1 MKTSE
6 LLIAFA
12 NYLENSN
19 NEIISLAEDDE
30 DHLVKVALAC
40 VEAASILRETAED
53 ISTTE
58 LVSEPAITAD
68 SLEGLAAIATM
79 FDSTNDPELIK
90 QANVIDALIHNF
102 VLTAE
107 DVNKG
112 KTAEAKKV
120 QKMKD
125 LYEATNKF
133 DDKKEAIEKTYND
146 SPMTKQYRPLEAP
159 LSTRHCPDHP
169 GTSLARVEDHVWQ
182 CNLDKKLYDF
192 NSGFTTMNG
201 DRIPGGGVE
210 FQTGGERPIFES
222 SFTTRENHRK

>member
-6 LLIAFA
+6 LLVAFA
-12 NYLENSN
+12 NYLESPN
-19 NEIISLAEDDE
+19 NEMLLLAEDDE
-30 DHLVKVALAC
+30 NHLIKVAVAC
-40 VEAASILRETAED
+40 VEAANVLRETAED

-58 LVSEPAITAD
+58 QSVEPVITAE

-79 FDSTNDPELIK
+79 FDSTHDPALVK
-90 QANVIDALIHNF
+90 QASVIDALIQNF

-112 KTAEAKKV
+112 KLVEAQKI

-125 LYEATNKF
+125 LYEVTNKF
-133 DDKKEAIEKTYND
+133 EDKKEAIEKSYKA
-146 SPMTKQYRPLEAP
+146 SPMTKEYRPLEAP

-182 CNLDKKLYDF
+182 CGLDKKMYDF
-192 NSGFTTMNG
+192 NAGFTTMNG
-201 DRIPGGGVE
+201 DHIPGGGVE
-210 FQTGGERPIFES
+210 FQTGGEKPIFQS